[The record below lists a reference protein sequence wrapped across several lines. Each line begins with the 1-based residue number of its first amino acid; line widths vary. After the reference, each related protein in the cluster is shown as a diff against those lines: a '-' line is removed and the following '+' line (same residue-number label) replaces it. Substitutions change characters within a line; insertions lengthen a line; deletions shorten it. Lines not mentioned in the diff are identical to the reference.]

1 MFTLGAWAWCPR
13 MVLTGH
19 YCEHTLF
26 QEPKLLVS
34 FGLGASARVYLGT
47 KVGIRS
53 HILVLG
59 QSTAAL
65 YSLLSSCFKMA
76 LDRAKCSNYLHSHI
90 LGTVNTTPLFLCHF
104 CWHPGTGSQ
113 EPSVDSLVPKYFST
127 WLLF

>member
-1 MFTLGAWAWCPR
+1 MFTLGAWAWCLR

-34 FGLGASARVYLGT
+34 FGLGASARVYSGT

-76 LDRAKCSNYLHSHI
+76 SDRAKWSNHLHSHI
-90 LGTVNTTPLFLCHF
+90 SGTQGVNATPF
-104 CWHPGTGSQ
+104 CAGTQALVPSQ

-127 WLLF
+127 